1 MKKIIIIFFILAILI
16 IAGFVGFVYVNEK
29 DKNQIKW
36 KVEITKEYINVRD
49 AADTSSTVIGKAYQ
63 GNIYPVLSVNL
74 DHHAYVWYEIEY
86 RKGQSGWI
94 ASERNFP
101 YVKEY
106 NNPNFKENKEEN
118 NSTVEET
125 YEIDYVNPIVK
136 YYESEYYTHDIN
148 TINYDHLEIE
158 EDSKYEITNKVYV
171 EDCKSYRNFWIQYIV
186 VDEFGNTTKKVQ
198 KIVFE
203 KEPNTKDLP
212 SLSEIRSKLC
222 ESP

>member
-1 MKKIIIIFFILAILI
+1 MKKILPIFFILALLI
-16 IAGFVGFVYVNEK
+16 VAAFGIFIYKNEQE
-29 DKNQIKW
+29 KNKIKW

-49 AADTSSTVIGKAYQ
+49 EPNTSSTVIGKAPQ

-74 DHHAYVWYEIEY
+74 DHPSYVWYEIEF

-106 NNPNFKENKEEN
+106 NNPNFKADSD
-118 NSTVEET
+118 NSTVEDT
-125 YEIDYVNPIVK
+125 YEIDYINPIVK
-136 YYESEYYTHDIN
+136 YYDAIYHTHDIDSI
-148 TINYDHLEIE
+148 TYDHLEIE
-158 EDSKYEITNKVYV
+158 EESKYEITNKIYV
-171 EDCKSYRNFWIQYIV
+171 EECKTYRNFWIQYIV
-186 VDEFGNTTKKVQ
+186 TDSFGNTTKKVQ

-203 KEPNTKDLP
+203 VEPNTKGMA
-212 SLSEIRSKLC
+212 SLGEIRSKLC